1 MESRFSIGDIAKIHN
16 VSVQTLRHY
25 DKIGLL
31 TPSYIN
37 KETGYRYYSSKDFV
51 IIDLIKQCKSMGLS
65 LDEIKEIIHNYTSLE
80 SILDIMKKQK
90 DIIDKKISELNTIK
104 NNISFLEKR
113 INDSLEEG
121 IDRIFIKEYPKREFI
136 KYDNTNRFTVEF
148 EINLSKALA
157 DAERKYNNFNKELAF
172 VTSFEDLENDDKTI
186 YKAMMLSFT
195 DMLNVNDKEK
205 YIIPEGKYITINF
218 DDDYKDTRKYY
229 ARIMNYI
236 RENNLKIKGDFYEI
250 YAMTRV
256 GNDGKEKSLGKLQI
270 AVL

>member
-1 MESRFSIGDIAKIHN
+1 MESKFSIGEIAKIHN

-65 LDEIKEIIHNYTSLE
+65 LDEIKDIIHNYTSLD

-90 DIIDKKISELNTIK
+90 DIIDKKINELNTIK

-113 INDSLEEG
+113 INESLEEG
-121 IDRIFIKEYPKREFI
+121 INVIFIKEYPKREFI
-136 KYDNTNRFTVEF
+136 KYNNTNRFTVEF

-172 VTSFEDLENDDKTI
+172 VTSFNDFRRDDKTI

-195 DMLNVNDKEK
+195 DMISIDEKEK
-205 YIIPEGKYITINF
+205 FIIPKGKYLTINF
-218 DDDYKDTRKYY
+218 DDDYKDTKKYY
-229 ARIMNYI
+229 TKIMNYI
-236 RENNLKIKGDFYEI
+236 RENNIKVKGDFYEI

-256 GNDGKEKSLGKLQI
+256 GNDGREKSLGKLQI
-270 AVL
+270 EVL

>member
-1 MESRFSIGDIAKIHN
+1 MR
-16 VSVQTLRHY
+16 L
-25 DKIGLL
+25 
-31 TPSYIN
+31 
-37 KETGYRYYSSKDFV
+37 
-51 IIDLIKQCKSMGLS
+51 
-65 LDEIKEIIHNYTSLE
+65 KEIIDNYTSLE

-121 IDRIFIKEYPKREFI
+121 IDRIFIKKYPKREFI

-195 DMLNVNDKEK
+195 DMLNVNDKKK

-236 RENNLKIKGDFYEI
+236 RENNIKIKGDFYEI
-250 YAMTRV
+250 YIITRV
-256 GNDGKEKSLGKLQI
+256 SSDGVEKSLGKIQI
-270 AVL
+270 LIK

>member
-1 MESRFSIGDIAKIHN
+1 MESKFSIGDIAKIHN

-31 TPSYIN
+31 KPSYIN
-37 KETGYRYYSSKDFV
+37 EETGYRYYSAKDFV

-65 LDEIKEIIHNYTSLE
+65 LGEIKDIINNYTSLD

-90 DIIDKKISELNTIK
+90 DIIDKKISELNNIR
-104 NNISFLEKR
+104 NNISFLEER
-113 INDSLEEG
+113 INNSLEEG
-121 IDRIFIKEYPKREFI
+121 IDTIFIKEYPKREFI

-172 VTSFEDLENDDKTI
+172 VTSFNDFVKDEKSV

-195 DMLNVNDKEK
+195 EMENINDKEK
-205 YIIPEGKYITINF
+205 FIIPEGKYITINF

-229 ARIMNYI
+229 SRIMRHI
-236 RENNLKIKGDFYEI
+236 IENNIKVKGDFYEI
-250 YAMTRV
+250 YAITRV
-256 GNDGKEKSLGKLQI
+256 GNNGKEKSLGKLQI
-270 AVL
+270 AII

>member
-65 LDEIKEIIHNYTSLE
+65 LDEIKHIINNYTSLE
-80 SILDIMKKQK
+80 SILDVMKSQK
-90 DIIDKKISELNTIK
+90 EIIDKKICELNTIK

-113 INDSLEEG
+113 ISESLEEG
-121 IDRIFIKEYPKREFI
+121 IDTIFIKEYPKREFV

-157 DAERKYNNFNKELAF
+157 DVERKYNSFNKELAF
-172 VTSFEDLENDDKTI
+172 AISFNDFRKDEKTI
-186 YKAMMLSFT
+186 YKAMMLRFT
-195 DMLNVNDKEK
+195 DMLNINDKEK
-205 YIIPEGKYITINF
+205 FIIPEGKYLTINF
-218 DDDYKDTRKYY
+218 DDDYKDTKKYY
-229 ARIMNYI
+229 TRIMNYI
-236 RENNLKIKGDFYEI
+236 RENNIKVKGDFYEI

-256 GNDGKEKSLGKLQI
+256 GSDGKEKSLGKLQI
-270 AVL
+270 SLL